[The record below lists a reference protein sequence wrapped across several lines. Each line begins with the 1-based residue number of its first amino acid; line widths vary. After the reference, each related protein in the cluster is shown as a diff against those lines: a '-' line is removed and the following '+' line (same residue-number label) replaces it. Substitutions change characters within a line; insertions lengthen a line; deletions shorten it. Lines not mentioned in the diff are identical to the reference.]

1 MSAAQFRHL
10 LDVRLI
16 RFFFKLYDDLDR
28 LVLNIAVLD
37 SVRKTSQFRGNTIL
51 AGAMLS
57 IRILRSKADASRQH
71 QHHQADST

>member
-1 MSAAQFRHL
+1 MPTAQFRHL
-10 LDVRLI
+10 LDVILSRL
-16 RFFFKLYDDLDR
+16 LLELHDDLYR
-28 LVLNIAVLD
+28 LVLNIAVLN
-37 SVRKTSQFRGNTIL
+37 SVGKASQFRGNTIL